1 MNIIKTL
8 IKILV
13 LVADP
18 AGYAEQYMT
27 AEEREKAGIKID

>member
-8 IKILV
+8 IRILV
-13 LVADP
+13 LIADP

-27 AEEREKAGIKID
+27 SENREKAGIKID

>member
-27 AEEREKAGIKID
+27 PEEREKAGIKID